1 MSNMVPYDRNSWL
14 VRPFGPLDMFD
25 DLLAPSS
32 TALHSI
38 GFKMDVEDTGDAYAI
53 YAQLAGVSKEDIDV
67 ELNEGTLTIAV
78 EHHES
83 DEHKA
88 KNWLQKESSEWKAT
102 RAVYLKD
109 ASVEGLSAK
118 LENGVLTVNV
128 PKQPEKVNVTK
139 VVID

>member
-1 MSNMVPYDRNSWL
+1 MASMVPYDRNSWL
-14 VRPFGPLDMFD
+14 VRPFGAFDMFD
-25 DLLAPSS
+25 DLLAPSTT
-32 TALHSI
+32 TAHGY

-53 YAQLAGVSKEDIDV
+53 YAQVPGVAKEDIDV

-118 LENGVLTVNV
+118 LENGVLTVCV
-128 PKQPEKVNVTK
+128 PKQAEKVNVTK